1 MKWFAVNNFFEARRP
16 IYRIMQTFC
25 LTSLTV
31 NFRDLTAE
39 QTATDQLRM
48 IAGLF
53 LCSVTLFFGY
63 GNYQNQLQQMS
74 DSHIMIHGLLGT
86 MIVLVCSLITNIIAN
101 YVNGKRIFRC
111 SVILNKFDQQLKANF
126 GHRWDYQQEHRI
138 GVALIVFGYLEWIV
152 LAVSL
157 IYGRRIRRNL
167 EWLIAIMSYICYVW
181 TMLSYQSGGVFFT
194 TFLMSTGPV
203 QDSLVA
209 RDSETSCRIV
219 RKFALLH
226 DQLCDTVELIN
237 RCFTVHATVALATAF
252 GFTVFSLFGLIH
264 SYATQANKETIVLAW
279 SNMAYDGFYLT
290 FIVQLVVLSGLTHSE
305 CTRTSVLIH
314 KIVSYR
320 SCDRKTLKE
329 LRMFSQQL
337 WHHAP
342 KVSCSLFDFD
352 WPLFYTIVASLTTY
366 LVILVQFDL
375 VNFNYA

>member
-1 MKWFAVNNFFEARRP
+1 MKWFAVNNFFETRRP

-31 NFRDLTAE
+31 NFQDLTAE
-39 QTATDQLRM
+39 QTATDKLRL
-48 IAGLF
+48 IVGLL
-53 LCSVTLFFGY
+53 LCSLTLVLGY
-63 GNYQNQLQQMS
+63 GNYQSQLQNMS
-74 DSHIMIHGLLGT
+74 DSYIMIQGLLGT
-86 MIVLVCSLITNIIAN
+86 MVVLVCSLITNIIAN
-101 YVNGKRIFRC
+101 YVNGSRIFRC
-111 SVILNKFDQQLKANF
+111 SVNVNKFDQQLKLNF
-126 GHRWDYQQEHRI
+126 GHRWNYQQEHRI
-138 GVALIVFGYLEWIV
+138 GVALIVFGYLEWFM
-152 LAVSL
+152 LAL
-157 IYGRRIRRNL
+157 NMMYGRRFRRDL
-167 EWLIAIMSYICYVW
+167 DRHISI
-181 TMLSYQSGGVFFT
+181 
-194 TFLMSTGPV
+194 TGPA
-203 QDSLVA
+203 QNPLAA
-209 RDSETSCRIV
+209 RDSKTRCRIV

-226 DQLCDTVELIN
+226 NQLCDTVELIN

-252 GFTVFSLFGLIH
+252 GFTVFSLFGLVH
-264 SYATQANKETIVLAW
+264 SYATQASKQTMALAW

-290 FIVQLVVLSGLTHSE
+290 FIVQVVVLSGLTHSE

-352 WPLFYTIVASLTTY
+352 WQLFYTIVASLTTY

-375 VNFNYA
+375 VNFNYT